1 MATSKSKTGKTWVST
16 MQGVNLKEPAQYAAH
31 VLTDNEGLAKVARAT
46 AAEAML
52 IVGRA
57 CAKTGDIES
66 VNHAA
71 HWYAVARLEDGIKE
85 STVTKEASQLRAIC
99 RACFGG
105 VKVQKKLEEK
115 KELYTHEFAALARKI
130 TPTAFAKKGGKGGG
144 HEKTKVTD
152 KEFAKMRQWA
162 RLLSVKQKA
171 IIVAIFAKM
180 DESAKAEATKES
192 NKVVRLHKK
201 AA

>member
-1 MATSKSKTGKTWVST
+1 MAKQASKSSKAGKTYLST
-16 MQGVNLKEPAQYAAH
+16 MSGVNLKEPAQYAAH
-31 VLTDNEGLAKVARAT
+31 VLTDNEGLQRVARAT

-71 HWYAVARLEDGIKE
+71 YWYAQARLEDGIKE

-105 VKVQKKLEEK
+105 IKAQKKLEEQ

-130 TPTAFAKKGGKGGG
+130 TPAAFAKKGGKGGG

-152 KEFAKMRQWA
+152 KEFAKMRQWC
-162 RLLSVKQKA
+162 RLLSVKQRA
-171 IIVAIFAKM
+171 IIEAIFAKM
-180 DESAKAEATKES
+180 DADAAKES